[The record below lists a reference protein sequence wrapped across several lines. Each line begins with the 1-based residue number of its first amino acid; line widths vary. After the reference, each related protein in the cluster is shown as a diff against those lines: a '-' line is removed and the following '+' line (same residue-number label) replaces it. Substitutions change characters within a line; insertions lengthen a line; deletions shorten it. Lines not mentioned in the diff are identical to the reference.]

1 MKKLVISL
9 VSVTALIAAAALI
22 VPRLQSP
29 EHTVIE
35 EADRVIP
42 TENEVIE
49 KATHVIDAIFMGE
62 YHTEYGRTEYMFKP
76 VKALKG
82 ELDQDDAVCI
92 FVIPLP
98 EDDTDNTRKKLT
110 ENAEYMLFLEKN
122 FSVYYDHS
130 KFVQISAPVAAS
142 GNAGWNT
149 LCAKVEE
156 LKDKNTPAAY
166 GVDYSTSKDVEALIE
181 FSSNIFVVTIDSV
194 YAEST
199 IAPTTVYS
207 CKVTETIK
215 GMPAENGNILI
226 TMFNG
231 TVNVGEEYVVLLADA
246 TNTAPVYTLAAKEGC
261 VYPVGTDV
269 VIVSNLLKEGKT
281 YTTINNSMTDDEILA
296 AEESAR

>member
-1 MKKLVISL
+1 MKKLIISL
-9 VSVTALIAAAALI
+9 ISAIVLIAAAVWI
-22 VPRLQSP
+22 IPGLQSS
-29 EHTVIE
+29 EHIVLE
-35 EADRVIP
+35 EADRVML

-49 KATHVIDAIFMGE
+49 KATHVIDATFMGE
-62 YHTEYGRTEYMFKP
+62 YHTEYGQTEYMFKP

-82 ELDQDDAVCI
+82 ELDQDDALCI

-98 EDDTDNTRKKLT
+98 EDDIDNTREKLT

-122 FSVYYDHS
+122 FSVYYDHN

-142 GNAGWNT
+142 GNAGWST
-149 LCAKVEE
+149 LCAEVEE
-156 LKDKNTPAAY
+156 LKDKKAPAAY
-166 GVDYSTSKDVEALIE
+166 GVNYSTSKDVETLIE

-194 YAEST
+194 YTEST

-231 TVNVGEEYVVLLADA
+231 TVSVGEEYVVLLEDA
-246 TNTAPVYTLAAKEGC
+246 TNTAPVYTLAAREGC

-269 VIVSNLLKEGKT
+269 AVVSNLLKEGKT
-281 YTTINNSMTDDEILA
+281 FTIINNSMTDDEILA